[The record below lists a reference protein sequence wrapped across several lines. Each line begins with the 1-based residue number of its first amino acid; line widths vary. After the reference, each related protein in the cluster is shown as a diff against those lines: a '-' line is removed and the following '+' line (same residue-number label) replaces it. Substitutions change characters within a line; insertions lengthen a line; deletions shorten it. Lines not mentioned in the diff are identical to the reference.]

1 MSEAKS
7 VSILGQGYVGL
18 PLAYSLFRAGFQV
31 FGLDI
36 QQSRVDALNLG
47 KSPIEDLGDTEI
59 SEMLNSK
66 KYLASTD
73 LSAVSNSQ
81 VIVLCVPTPLD
92 ESGAPDLA
100 SLRQAVEAVAKYA
113 MSGALIINEST
124 SYPGTV
130 RGLIQGTFSK
140 FRPNEN
146 FSFASAPERV
156 DPGNLKWNQRNTPR
170 LVGGLDA
177 TSLDRAVDFYS
188 QICDSVIPVS
198 SPEVAEFAKLLE
210 NSFRQVNIALVT
222 ELSRITSAVG
232 VNIFE
237 VIEAASSK
245 PYGYM
250 KFTPS
255 AGVGGHC
262 IPVDPMYLSWF
273 ARETGVVANLVELA
287 QGINQGQPGHI
298 ANRAVELIGGKKG
311 RVLIVGMGYKPKTSD
326 LRHSPS
332 VEIYNNL
339 KELGMEVEWHDPFV
353 ATFDGKV
360 SANQTLGFDLII
372 HAQLVSDKFIEE
384 ARLNGVKILD
394 CTGVLASKANVSLP

>member
-1 MSEAKS
+1 MPEAKN

-18 PLAYSLFRAGFQV
+18 PLAYSLCEAGFQV
-31 FGLDI
+31 LGLDI
-36 QQSRVDALNLG
+36 QQSRVDVLNSG

-59 SEMLNSK
+59 LEMLNSK

-73 LSAVSNSQ
+73 LSAISNSQ

-100 SLRQAVEAVAKYA
+100 SLRQAVEVVAKYA
-113 MSGALIINEST
+113 MSGALVINEST

-140 FRPNEN
+140 LRPNEN

-273 ARETGVVANLVELA
+273 ARENGVVANLVELA

-298 ANRAVELIGGKKG
+298 ANRVVELIGGKKG
-311 RVLIVGMGYKPKTSD
+311 RVLIVGMGYKPQTSD

-339 KELGMEVEWHDPFV
+339 KELGFEVEWHDPFV

-360 SANQTLGFDLII
+360 SATQTLGFDLVI
-372 HAQLVSDKFIEE
+372 HAQLVSDKIIEE
-384 ARLNGVKILD
+384 ASLNGVKILD
-394 CTGVLASKANVSLP
+394 CTGALASRANVFLP

>member
-1 MSEAKS
+1 L
-7 VSILGQGYVGL
+7 SIETVAIFGQGYVGL
-18 PLAYSLFRAGFQV
+18 PLAYSFCKAGFKV
-31 FGLDI
+31 LGIDI
-36 QQSRVDALNLG
+36 QQSRVDALNSG
-47 KSPIEDLGDTEI
+47 KSPIEDLADAEI
-59 SEMLNSK
+59 LEMVDSGR
-66 KYLASTD
+66 YLASTD

-92 ESGAPDLA
+92 ESGAPDLT
-100 SLRQAVEAVAKYA
+100 SLRQAVETVAKYA
-113 MSGALIINEST
+113 MPGALIINEST
-124 SYPGTV
+124 SYPGTLS
-130 RGLIQGTFSK
+130 GLIKGIFTRL
-140 FRPNEN
+140 RPNET
-146 FSFASAPERV
+146 FGFASAPERV

-170 LVGGLDA
+170 LVGGLDS

-188 QICDSVIPVS
+188 KVCDSVIPVS

-222 ELSRITSAVG
+222 ELSRITSTVG

-273 ARETGVVANLVELA
+273 ARENEVIANLVELA

-298 ANRAVELIGGKKG
+298 VNRAIELIGGKKG
-311 RVLIVGMGYKPKTSD
+311 KVLIVGMGYKPKTSD

-339 KELGMEVEWHDPFV
+339 KKLGIEVEWHDPFIE
-353 ATFDGKV
+353 TFDGKV
-360 SANQTLGFDLII
+360 SANETLGFDLII

-384 ARLNGVKILD
+384 ASLSGVKILD
-394 CTGVLASKANVSLP
+394 CTGVIAYKANVFLP

>member
-1 MSEAKS
+1 MSIKTVA
-7 VSILGQGYVGL
+7 IIGQGYVGL
-18 PLAYSLFRAGFQV
+18 PLAYSLCNVGFQV
-31 FGLDI
+31 LGIDI
-36 QQSRVDALNLG
+36 EQSRVDALNSG
-47 KSPIEDLGDTEI
+47 KSLIEDLGDAEI
-59 SEMLNSK
+59 SEMVKSK
-66 KYLASTD
+66 QYLASTD
-73 LSAVSNSQ
+73 SSAVANSQ
-81 VIVLCVPTPLD
+81 VIVICVPTPID

-100 SLRQAVEAVAKYA
+100 SLRQAVEAVAKYS
-113 MSGALIINEST
+113 MPGALVINEST

-130 RGLIQGTFSK
+130 RGLIKGIFSQL
-140 FRPNEN
+140 RPNETVG
-146 FSFASAPERV
+146 FASAPERV

-170 LVGGLDA
+170 LVGGLNPS
-177 TSLDRAVDFYS
+177 SLERAVDFYS

-222 ELSRITSAVG
+222 ELSRITSAAG

-273 ARETGVVANLVELA
+273 ARENEVIASLVELA

-298 ANRAVELIGGKKG
+298 VNRAVELIGGKKG

-332 VEIYNNL
+332 VEIYGHL
-339 KELGMEVEWHDPFV
+339 KELGFEVEWHDSFV
-353 ATFDGKV
+353 ETFDGKV
-360 SANQTLGFDLII
+360 SANQTLGFDLVI
-372 HAQLVSDKFIEE
+372 HAQLVSDKIIEE
-384 ARLNGVKILD
+384 ASLNGVKILD
-394 CTGVLASKANVSLP
+394 CTGELEPGAKVFLP

>member
-1 MSEAKS
+1 MSEAMN

-18 PLAYSLFRAGFQV
+18 PLAYSLCMSGFQV
-31 FGLDI
+31 LGIDI
-36 QQSRVDALNLG
+36 QQSRVDALNFG
-47 KSPIEDLGDTEI
+47 KSPIEDLGEIEI
-59 SEMLNSK
+59 SEMLNSS
-66 KYLASTD
+66 KYQASTD
-73 LSAVSNSQ
+73 LSSVSNSQ
-81 VIVLCVPTPLD
+81 VIVLCVPTPLN
-92 ESGAPDLA
+92 ESGVPDLA

-130 RGLIQGTFSK
+130 RGLIQGTFSQL
-140 FRPNEN
+140 RPNES

-156 DPGNLKWNQRNTPR
+156 DPGNPKWNQRNTPR
-170 LVGGLDA
+170 LVGALDSS
-177 TSLDRAVDFYS
+177 SLDKAVNFYS

-210 NSFRQVNIALVT
+210 NSFRQVNISLVT

-273 ARETGVVANLVELA
+273 ARENGVVANLIELA
-287 QGINQGQPGHI
+287 QSINQGQPGHI
-298 ANRAVELIGGKKG
+298 TNRAVELIGGKKG

-332 VEIYNNL
+332 VEIYDNL
-339 KELGMEVEWHDPFV
+339 KELGFEVEWHDPFV

-360 SANQTLGFDLII
+360 SAIQTLGFDLVI

-384 ARLNGVKILD
+384 ASLNGVKILD
-394 CTGVLASKANVSLP
+394 CTGALASKANVFLP

>member
-1 MSEAKS
+1 MSIKTVA
-7 VSILGQGYVGL
+7 IIGQGYVGL
-18 PLAYSLFRAGFQV
+18 PLAYSLCNAGFQV
-31 FGLDI
+31 LGIDI
-36 QQSRVDALNLG
+36 EQSRVDALNSG
-47 KSPIEDLGDTEI
+47 KSLIEDLGDAEI
-59 SEMLNSK
+59 SEMVKSK
-66 KYLASTD
+66 QYLASTD
-73 LSAVSNSQ
+73 SSAVANSQ
-81 VIVLCVPTPLD
+81 VIVICVPTPID

-100 SLRQAVEAVAKYA
+100 SLRQAVEAVAKYS
-113 MSGALIINEST
+113 MPGALVINEST

-130 RGLIQGTFSK
+130 RGLIKGIFSQLRPDETFG
-140 FRPNEN
+140 
-146 FSFASAPERV
+146 FASAPERV

-170 LVGGLDA
+170 LVGGLNPS
-177 TSLDRAVDFYS
+177 SLERAVDFYS

-222 ELSRITSAVG
+222 ELSRITSAAG

-273 ARETGVVANLVELA
+273 ARENEVIASLVELA

-298 ANRAVELIGGKKG
+298 VNRAVELIGGKKG

-332 VEIYNNL
+332 VEIYGHL
-339 KELGMEVEWHDPFV
+339 KELGFEVEWHDSFV
-353 ATFDGKV
+353 ETFDGKV
-360 SANQTLGFDLII
+360 SANQTLGFDLVI
-372 HAQLVSDKFIEE
+372 HAQLVSDKIIEE
-384 ARLNGVKILD
+384 ASLNGVKILD
-394 CTGVLASKANVSLP
+394 CTGELEPGAKVFLP

>member
-18 PLAYSLFRAGFQV
+18 PLAYSLCRAGFQV
-31 FGLDI
+31 QGIDI

-59 SEMLNSK
+59 SEMLNSE

-73 LSAVSNSQ
+73 LITVSNSQ

-100 SLRQAVEAVAKYA
+100 SLRQAVEAVAKFA

-140 FRPNEN
+140 LRPNEN

-170 LVGGLDA
+170 LVGGLDSS
-177 TSLDRAVDFYS
+177 SLDRAVDFYS

-210 NSFRQVNIALVT
+210 N
-222 ELSRITSAVG
+222 
-232 VNIFE
+232 
-237 VIEAASSK
+237 
-245 PYGYM
+245 
-250 KFTPS
+250 
-255 AGVGGHC
+255 
-262 IPVDPMYLSWF
+262 
-273 ARETGVVANLVELA
+273 
-287 QGINQGQPGHI
+287 
-298 ANRAVELIGGKKG
+298 
-311 RVLIVGMGYKPKTSD
+311 
-326 LRHSPS
+326 
-332 VEIYNNL
+332 
-339 KELGMEVEWHDPFV
+339 
-353 ATFDGKV
+353 
-360 SANQTLGFDLII
+360 
-372 HAQLVSDKFIEE
+372 
-384 ARLNGVKILD
+384 
-394 CTGVLASKANVSLP
+394 

>member
-1 MSEAKS
+1 MREAKN
-7 VSILGQGYVGL
+7 VSIVGQGYVGL
-18 PLAYSLFRAGFQV
+18 PLAYSLFKAGFYVLGIDTQK
-31 FGLDI
+31 
-36 QQSRVDALNLG
+36 SRVDALNSG

-59 SEMLNSK
+59 MEMLKSR
-66 KYLASTD
+66 KYSASVE
-73 LSAVSNSQ
+73 LGAVRNSQ
-81 VIVLCVPTPLD
+81 VIVICVPTPLD
-92 ESGAPDLA
+92 DSGAPDLG
-100 SLRQAVEAVAKYA
+100 SLKQAVEEVAKYA

-130 RGLIQGTFSK
+130 RGLIKGTFSQL
-140 FRPNEN
+140 RPNEN

-156 DPGNLKWNQRNTPR
+156 DPGNLQWNQRNTPR
-170 LVGGLDA
+170 LVGGLDSP
-177 TSLDRAVDFYS
+177 SLDRAVDFYS
-188 QICDSVIPVS
+188 KICDSVIPVS

-222 ELSRITSAVG
+222 ELSRITSAIG

-273 ARETGVVANLVELA
+273 ARENGVASNLVELA
-287 QGINQGQPGHI
+287 QGINQGQTRHI
-298 ANRAVELIGGKKG
+298 AKRAVELIGGKKG

-332 VEIYNNL
+332 VEIYDNL
-339 KELGMEVEWHDPFV
+339 KELGFEVEWHDPFV
-353 ATFDGKV
+353 VTFDGKV
-360 SANQTLGFDLII
+360 SANETLGFDLII
-372 HAQLVSDKFIEE
+372 HAQLVSDKFMEE
-384 ARLNGVKILD
+384 ASLKGLKILD
-394 CTGVLASKANVSLP
+394 CTGVLASKANVFLP

>member
-1 MSEAKS
+1 L
-7 VSILGQGYVGL
+7 SIETVAIFGQGYVGL
-18 PLAYSLFRAGFQV
+18 PLAYSLCKAGFQV
-31 FGLDI
+31 LGIDI
-36 QQSRVDALNLG
+36 QQSRVDALNSG
-47 KSPIEDLGDTEI
+47 KSPIEDLGDAEI
-59 SEMLNSK
+59 LEMLDSK
-66 KYLASTD
+66 RYLASTD

-92 ESGAPDLA
+92 ESGAPNLA
-100 SLRQAVEAVAKYA
+100 SLRQAVETVAKYA
-113 MSGALIINEST
+113 MPGALIINEST

-130 RGLIQGTFSK
+130 SGLIKGIFSRL
-140 FRPNEN
+140 RPNET
-146 FSFASAPERV
+146 FGFASAPERV

-170 LVGGLDA
+170 LVGGLDS

-273 ARETGVVANLVELA
+273 ARENGVVANLVELA

-298 ANRAVELIGGKKG
+298 SNRVVELIGGKKG

-339 KELGMEVEWHDPFV
+339 KKLGFEVEWHDPFIE
-353 ATFDGKV
+353 TFDGKV
-360 SANQTLGFDLII
+360 SGNHTLGFDLVI
-372 HAQLVSDKFIEE
+372 HAQLVSDKIIEE
-384 ARLNGVKILD
+384 ANLNGVKILD
-394 CTGVLASKANVSLP
+394 CTGVLASKANVFLP

>member
-1 MSEAKS
+1 MPEAMN

-18 PLAYSLFRAGFQV
+18 PLAHSLCRAGFQV
-31 FGLDI
+31 LGIDI
-36 QQSRVDALNLG
+36 QQSRVDALNSG
-47 KSPIEDLGDTEI
+47 KSPIEDLGDAEI
-59 SEMLNSK
+59 LEMLNSK
-66 KYLASTD
+66 KYQASTD
-73 LSAVSNSQ
+73 LSAASNSH

-113 MSGALIINEST
+113 MPGALIINEST

-140 FRPNEN
+140 LRPHEN
-146 FSFASAPERV
+146 FGFASAPERV

-170 LVGGLDA
+170 LVGGLDSS
-177 TSLDRAVDFYS
+177 SLDRAVDFYS

-273 ARETGVVANLVELA
+273 ARENEVVANLVELA

-298 ANRAVELIGGKKG
+298 ANRTVELIGGKKG

-339 KELGMEVEWHDPFV
+339 KELGFEVEWHDPFV
-353 ATFDGKV
+353 VTFDGKV
-360 SANQTLGFDLII
+360 SAIQTLGFDLVI
-372 HAQLVSDKFIEE
+372 HAQLVSNKIIDE
-384 ARLNGVKILD
+384 ANLNGVKILD
-394 CTGVLASKANVSLP
+394 CTGVLESKASIFLP

>member
-1 MSEAKS
+1 MPDAMN

-18 PLAYSLFRAGFQV
+18 PLAHSLCRAGFQV
-31 FGLDI
+31 LGIDI
-36 QQSRVDALNLG
+36 QQSRVDALNSG
-47 KSPIEDLGDTEI
+47 KSPIEDLGDAEI
-59 SEMLNSK
+59 LEMLNSK
-66 KYLASTD
+66 KYQASTD
-73 LSAVSNSQ
+73 LSAASNSH

-113 MSGALIINEST
+113 MPGALIINEST

-140 FRPNEN
+140 LRPHEN
-146 FSFASAPERV
+146 FGFASAPERV

-170 LVGGLDA
+170 LVGGLDSS
-177 TSLDRAVDFYS
+177 SLDRAVDFYS

-273 ARETGVVANLVELA
+273 ARENEVVANLVELA

-298 ANRAVELIGGKKG
+298 ANRTVELIGGKKG

-339 KELGMEVEWHDPFV
+339 KELGFEVEWHDPFV
-353 ATFDGKV
+353 VTFDGKV
-360 SANQTLGFDLII
+360 SAIQTLGFDLVI
-372 HAQLVSDKFIEE
+372 HAQLVSNKIIDE
-384 ARLNGVKILD
+384 ANLNGVKILD
-394 CTGVLASKANVSLP
+394 CTGELEPGAKVFLP

>member
-1 MSEAKS
+1 MSIETVA
-7 VSILGQGYVGL
+7 IFGQGYVGL
-18 PLAYSLFRAGFQV
+18 PLAYSFCKAGFKV
-31 FGLDI
+31 LGIDI
-36 QQSRVDALNLG
+36 QQSRVDALNSG
-47 KSPIEDLGDTEI
+47 KSPIEDLADAEI
-59 SEMLNSK
+59 LEMVDSGR
-66 KYLASTD
+66 YLASTD

-92 ESGAPDLA
+92 ESGAPDLT
-100 SLRQAVEAVAKYA
+100 SLRQAVETVAKYA
-113 MSGALIINEST
+113 MPGALIINEST
-124 SYPGTV
+124 SYPGTLS
-130 RGLIQGTFSK
+130 GLIKGIFTRL
-140 FRPNEN
+140 RPNET
-146 FSFASAPERV
+146 FGFASAPERV

-170 LVGGLDA
+170 LVGGLDS

-188 QICDSVIPVS
+188 KVCDSVIPVS

-210 NSFRQVNIALVT
+210 NSFRQVNISLVT

-273 ARETGVVANLVELA
+273 ARENGVVANLIELA
-287 QGINQGQPGHI
+287 QSINQGQPGHI
-298 ANRAVELIGGKKG
+298 TNRAVELIGGKKG

-332 VEIYNNL
+332 VEIYDNL
-339 KELGMEVEWHDPFV
+339 KELGFEVEWHDPFV

-360 SANQTLGFDLII
+360 SAIQTLGFDLVI

-384 ARLNGVKILD
+384 ASLNGVKILD
-394 CTGVLASKANVSLP
+394 CTGALASKANVFLP

>member
-1 MSEAKS
+1 MSITEVA
-7 VSILGQGYVGL
+7 VIGQGYVGL
-18 PLAYSLFRAGFQV
+18 PLAYSLRKAGFQV
-31 FGLDI
+31 VGIDI
-36 QQSRVDALNLG
+36 QRSRVDALNSG
-47 KSPIEDLGDTEI
+47 TSPIEDLNDTEI
-59 SEMLNSK
+59 LEMLNSK

-92 ESGAPDLA
+92 ENGAPDLT

-130 RGLIQGTFSK
+130 RGLIQGTFSQ
-140 FRPNEN
+140 FRPKEN

-170 LVGGLDA
+170 LVGGLDT
-177 TSLDRAVDFYS
+177 TSLDKAVDFYS

-210 NSFRQVNIALVT
+210 NSFRQVNISLVT

-245 PYGYM
+245 PFGYM

-273 ARETGVVANLVELA
+273 ARENGVVAKLVELA
-287 QGINQGQPGHI
+287 QGINQGQPVHI
-298 ANRAVELIGGKKG
+298 ANRAVELIGGKRG

-339 KELGMEVEWHDPFV
+339 KKLGFEVEWHDPFV
-353 ATFDGKV
+353 VTFDGKV
-360 SANQTLGFDLII
+360 SANETLGFDLII
-372 HAQLVSDKFIEE
+372 QAQLVSDKFIEE
-384 ARLNGVKILD
+384 ASLSGVKILD
-394 CTGVLASKANVSLP
+394 CTGALASRANVFLP